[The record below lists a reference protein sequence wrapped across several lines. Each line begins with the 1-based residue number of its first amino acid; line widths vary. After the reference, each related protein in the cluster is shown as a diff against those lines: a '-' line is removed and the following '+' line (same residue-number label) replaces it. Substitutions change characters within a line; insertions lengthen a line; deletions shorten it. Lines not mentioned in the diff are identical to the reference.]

1 MLFCRRAERAVIT
14 QKPKDLDSLDARIAA
29 AQDKRPKPK
38 VDDNSGSML
47 GMAWRLSTEMI
58 VSVLVGMGLGFGI
71 DYFLNTNP
79 WFMLVGVGFG
89 FAAGIR
95 NTLRLAA
102 KMDALDADIP
112 LGDDIGFDDD
122 DDED

>member
-1 MLFCRRAERAVIT
+1 METLE
-14 QKPKDLDSLDARIAA
+14 ARIAA

-38 VDDNSGSML
+38 VDDNSGSLL

-71 DYFLNTNP
+71 DYALGTKP
-79 WFMLVGVGFG
+79 WFMLIGVGFG

-112 LGDDIGFDDD
+112 LGDDIGFDDE
-122 DDED
+122 DED